1 MLHLLVIVKLTGTF
15 EQLKVSQE
23 ATIDMSH
30 GHGIYIKRSI
40 SSLRQASKCY
50 PRNHFFVSF
59 HFFDVWNQLLLFVD
73 VKLYELKIKD

>member
-15 EQLKVSQE
+15 EQLSFSGSYHRHV
-23 ATIDMSH
+23 TWTWN
-30 GHGIYIKRSI
+30 IYKKIYLI
-40 SSLRQASKCY
+40 SPTGKQMLSKES
-50 PRNHFFVSF
+50 HFFVSF